1 MGHLRDLPKSQF
13 GVDVDHDFE
22 PKYINIRGKGDLIK
36 ELKTLAKKRTR
47 YILQR
52 TLTAKG
58 KPLLGIW
65 AIYWASIQKA
75 TAGFPFHEI
84 TPHAVKEAIKHPAAI
99 DMDKVDAQQTRRILD
114 RIVGYKLSPLLWRK
128 IAKGL
133 SAGRVQSVAVKII
146 CDRQKEIDA
155 FEPQEYWTS
164 SVTLTA
170 DKPSHKFTAE
180 VTKKRAKTCHP

>member
-75 TAGFPFHEI
+75 TAGFPFMKSHLMRS
-84 TPHAVKEAIKHPAAI
+84 K
-99 DMDKVDAQQTRRILD
+99 
-114 RIVGYKLSPLLWRK
+114 KLSSILLPLIWIRSTHSRRVASS
-128 IAKGL
+128 IVL
-133 SAGRVQSVAVKII
+133 SAISCRPFCGARLPKVFRQAV
-146 CDRQKEIDA
+146 
-155 FEPQEYWTS
+155 S
-164 SVTLTA
+164 SL
-170 DKPSHKFTAE
+170 
-180 VTKKRAKTCHP
+180 